1 MEAMKMQSNYK
12 VNADC
17 TVKDVLVNVGDS
29 VRVEQALIK
38 LKIES

>member
-1 MEAMKMQSNYK
+1 MKMQSNYK

-29 VRVEQALIK
+29 VRVEQALIR
-38 LKIES
+38 LEL

>member
-1 MEAMKMQSNYK
+1 MQSNYK

-38 LKIES
+38 LELKKKDNE